1 MAIRDGFFATIAL
14 ALSSVALASIVYT
27 DEYSH
32 AAQAEANGYR
42 ALALQVSSDSS
53 SLACV
58 DEFESTAG
66 VPAANQT
73 AVR

>member
-1 MAIRDGFFATIAL
+1 MAYRDGFFATIAL

-53 SLACV
+53 LACV